1 MSDRPAPRHVFM
13 TGASGFMGRRLAA
26 LLVSRGHRVRGLVR
40 TGSEKKLPAG
50 VEAIAG
56 DALDPASF
64 AHQVAPA
71 DTFVHLVGVSH
82 PNPSKVNE
90 FRSVDRASAMHAIAA
105 ALQANVKHFVYVSVA
120 QPAPV
125 MQSYIAA
132 RADCEKVLRES
143 GLNAIVL
150 RPWYVIGPGRRWPL
164 LLLPMYWILE
174 LVPSTRMSAR
184 RLGLVTID
192 QMISALALGVEHP
205 ADGFRVLEVSE
216 IRSAGKVAVG

>member
-1 MSDRPAPRHVFM
+1 MGDRPASRHVFM

-26 LLVSRGHRVRGLVR
+26 ALVSRGYRVRGLVR
-40 TGSEKKLPAG
+40 PGSKLPAG
-50 VEAIAG
+50 VEAIVG

-82 PNPSKVNE
+82 PNPSKADQ
-90 FRSVDRASAMHAIAA
+90 FRAVDGASAMHAIGA
-105 ALQANVKHFVYVSVA
+105 ALQSHVNHFVYVSVA

-125 MQSYIAA
+125 MQSYIAV
-132 RADCEKVLRES
+132 RAECEKALRES
-143 GLNAIVL
+143 GLNATVL

-174 LVPSTRMSAR
+174 LVPSTRMSAK
-184 RLGLVTID
+184 RLGLVTSD
-192 QMISALALGVEHP
+192 QMIAALARSVEHP
-205 ADGFRVLEVSE
+205 SEGFRVLEVPE
-216 IRSAGKVAVG
+216 IRATGKLAAR